1 MSRERWG
8 TFSVIDHKNPATLVP
23 EVLLYDRLVLPVPPN
38 EDERKRW
45 TDRGWAP
52 DVLDRRLEQLGPLA
66 VTASWSHA
74 ERQRAIEAW
83 EQHMKTV
90 RSDAEQIVRE
100 IKEKA
105 PYQMTRMVLAND
117 KPVVL
122 PHGVTDVISV
132 AAFQSEE
139 DFNACYR
146 LQSADGERPA
156 QSPDEQRSTPSPDER
171 RSALGFLL
179 GQRLAVPAEDSP
191 EEALRKA
198 IELAKDNDS
207 FRENRR
213 RLYEWQEAIVRDQIR
228 PEVAVKE
235 MDQLVAS
242 YNRSVQKAT
251 RNVYYRFA
259 FTIAGVALGLAAA
272 PVSLGFASA
281 TVLLAV
287 AQFTTLDRKP
297 VIEAGE
303 SAPAAMFHDI
313 RKIAL
318 WR

>member
-8 TFSVIDHKNPATLVP
+8 TFSVIDHKNAATLVP

-66 VTASWSHA
+66 ITASWSFA
-74 ERQRAIEAW
+74 ERKRVIEAW
-83 EQHMKTV
+83 EQHMKSV
-90 RSDAEQIVRE
+90 RFDAEQIVRE

-105 PYQMTRMVLAND
+105 PYQMTRMALANA
-117 KPVVL
+117 KPVDL
-122 PHGVTDVISV
+122 PAGVTDVVSV
-132 AAFQSEE
+132 AAFQSEQ
-139 DFNACYR
+139 DFNTCYR
-146 LQSADGERPA
+146 LE
-156 QSPDEQRSTPSPDER
+156 SPDDRRPTQSPDER

-179 GQRLAVPAEDSP
+179 GQRLAVPDEDNP
-191 EEALRKA
+191 EQALRKA
-198 IELAKDNDS
+198 IELAKDDS

-213 RLYEWQEAIVRDQIR
+213 RLYEWQEAIIRDQIK

-235 MDQLVAS
+235 MDQMVAG

-251 RNVYYRFA
+251 RKVYYRFA

-287 AQFTTLDRKP
+287 AQFTTLDQKP
-297 VIEAGE
+297 AIEAGE

>member
-8 TFSVIDHKNPATLVP
+8 TFSVIDHKNAATLVP
-23 EVLLYDRLVLPVPPN
+23 EVLLYDRLVLPVPTT
-38 EDERKRW
+38 EDDRKRW

-52 DVLDRRLEQLGPLA
+52 DVLNRRLEQLGPLA
-66 VTASWSHA
+66 IAASWGYA
-74 ERQRAIEAW
+74 ERKRAIEAW

-90 RSDAEQIVRE
+90 RSDAEQIVRD
-100 IKEKA
+100 IKAKA

-122 PHGVTDVISV
+122 PPGVTDVVSV

-139 DFNACYR
+139 DFNTCYR
-146 LQSADGERPA
+146 LQSLDEKSSA
-156 QSPDEQRSTPSPDER
+156 QPPKKRRSAPSPDER
-171 RSALGFLL
+171 RAALGFLL
-179 GQRLAVPAEDSP
+179 GQKLAVPDEANP
-191 EEALRKA
+191 ELALRKA
-198 IELAKDNDS
+198 IELANDDS
-207 FRENRR
+207 FREKRR
-213 RLYEWQEAIVRDQIR
+213 KLYEWQEAIVRDQIK
-228 PEVAVKE
+228 PEVALKE
-235 MDQLVAS
+235 MNQMVAG
-242 YNRSVQKAT
+242 YNRAVQKAT
-251 RNVYYRFA
+251 RKVYFRFA
-259 FTIAGVALGLAAA
+259 FTIASVALGLAAS
-272 PVSLGFASA
+272 PVSPLLASA
-281 TVLLAV
+281 TVFLAL